1 MKTIENL
8 EVGEMLLASARKVNG
23 GKLQLCFAQ
32 KIKNPN
38 VRPSSIVG
46 LLNASDSR
54 FTQTGKP
61 RYAWI
66 SVEPNDASEKLGI
79 DFSSLK
85 EVGDTMEINKL
96 SPSLDGQPLNIQI
109 TETTEGTEWQVANLE
124 STAKK
129 AGADGEYILTKDGHH
144 IFMNATVVAGEP
156 QHYFFEGTQR
166 ASAVGASVASDAVA
180 SAIGG

>member
-8 EVGEMLLASARKVNG
+8 EVGEMLLVSARKVNG

-38 VRPSSIVG
+38 IRPSSIVG
-46 LLNASDSR
+46 LLNASDDR

-66 SVEPNDASEKLGI
+66 SVEPKDASEKLGL

-85 EVGDTMEINKL
+85 EVGDTMDINKANPQL
-96 SPSLDGQPLNIQI
+96 EGVSLNIQI
-109 TETTEGTEWQVANLE
+109 TESTEGTEWEVANLE
-124 STAKK
+124 STAKR
-129 AGADGEYILTKDGHH
+129 AGADGEFILTKDGHY
-144 IFMNATVVAGEP
+144 IFMHSTVVAGEP
-156 QHYFFEGTQR
+156 QHYFFENTQR
-166 ASAVGASVASDAVA
+166 ASGAGTSVASDAIA